1 MLELGYF
8 YWSIKAILQ
17 FKLLFHNFF
26 SLYSCVCFFFFF
38 LFQAES
44 VIERETAIRV
54 PITSLLS
61 SMPKQS
67 SETDVLCEDDM
78 IITQQSVSFL

>member
-26 SLYSCVCFFFFF
+26 SLYSWFF
-38 LFQAES
+38 LQAES

-61 SMPKQS
+61 SLSKQS
-67 SETDVLCEDDM
+67 SETDVLCEDDI